1 MSLWVKWDVN
11 AHKDPKIAGLTDM
24 QFRAFVTIIAE
35 VKTLRSAGVFKSRLH
50 VKQVIGSRL
59 GRAVDNLVDIGL
71 LTESGDGVVTV
82 SNYSR
87 YQVDPTSASR
97 QQKWRDQNRGGITV
111 PEQSRAEQNRNPYI
125 PFDKKRRG
133 QPQQVID
140 ILNKKKP

>member
-35 VKTLRSAGVFKSRLH
+35 VKTLRSGGIFKNRLH
-50 VKQVIGSRL
+50 VKQVIGARL
-59 GRAVDNLVDIGL
+59 GRAVDNLVEIGL
-71 LTESGDGVVTV
+71 LTEGQDGVVAV

-87 YQVDPTSASR
+87 YQVDPTSTSR

-125 PFDKKRRG
+125 PLDKNRKGRPEKAFDILTRKKR
-133 QPQQVID
+133 
-140 ILNKKKP
+140 